1 MDRQGF
7 EKYLTKFGKKPHVV
21 EGLIIQVD
29 QFRDYLGAKK
39 TKGLEEAVASDLHD
53 YAAYLEG
60 MKSGSAKIKVRGLAL
75 YYQFS
80 GNPSLASIASRIR
93 EQEIAKT
100 RKAFKLKDF
109 RGINQEEVAKLKAV
123 GIENVEQMLEAGMT
137 PEDRLQLASQAGVS
151 PEAVL
156 ELVKLSDLA
165 RIEGLKSIRARLYYE
180 AGTDTLEKIADW
192 EPEALREMLI
202 EFVEKTGFEGIAPL
216 PKEAQ
221 HTVEKARQ
229 LPKIVEY

>member
-7 EKYLTKFGKKPHVV
+7 EKYLKKFGKKPHVV
-21 EGLIIQVD
+21 EGLIKQVERFQD
-29 QFRDYLGAKK
+29 FLEVKK
-39 TKGLEEAVASDLHD
+39 ERGLAEAVASDLHD
-53 YAAYLEG
+53 YAVYLEG
-60 MKSGSAKIKVRGLAL
+60 TKSGSAKIKVRGLAL

-93 EQEIAKT
+93 EKEIAKT
-100 RKAFKLKDF
+100 RKVFKLKDF
-109 RGINQEEVAKLKAV
+109 RGVNQEEVAKLEALGV
-123 GIENVEQMLEAGMT
+123 ENVEQILKAGRT
-137 PEDRLQLASQAGVS
+137 PEDRLQLASQAGIS

-180 AGTDTLEKIADW
+180 AGTDTLEKIAGW
-192 EPEALREMLI
+192 EPEALREMLVD
-202 EFVEKTGFEGIAPL
+202 FVEKTGFKGIAPL